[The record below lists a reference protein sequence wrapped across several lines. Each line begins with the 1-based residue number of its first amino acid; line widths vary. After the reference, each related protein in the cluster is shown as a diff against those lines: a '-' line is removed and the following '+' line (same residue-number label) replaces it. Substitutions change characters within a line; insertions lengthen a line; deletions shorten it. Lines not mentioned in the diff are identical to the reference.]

1 MTARKISASATDL
14 CVWLLPST
22 LVTGTVKRLE
32 RRANTTSNTN
42 GNRPLQ
48 PKRGSRM
55 VETIAAISSA
65 PPIVATPLTSSRLFQ
80 FDLGISILFRSYRD
94 DAVWRRTRREM
105 FLVRASVARELT
117 TANNVD
123 RP

>member
-32 RRANTTSNTN
+32 RSVNTTSSTN
-42 GNRPLQ
+42 GRRPLQ
-48 PKRGSRM
+48 PKRGSLM
-55 VETIAAISSA
+55 VQTIAAISSA
-65 PPIVATPLTSSRLFQ
+65 PPTVATPLTNSRLFQ

-94 DAVWRRTRREM
+94 DVVWRRTRTEM
-105 FLVRASVARELT
+105 VFGQNTCWLLV
-117 TANNVD
+117 NG
-123 RP
+123 